1 MIRQFEKG
9 DYTIST
15 DKGRLDLKLIHTFLA
30 SSYWA
35 EAIPIEVIEKS
46 VEHSLCYGVYHKG
59 EQAGFARVITDL
71 ATFAYL
77 ADVFIVEAHRGRGL
91 SKWMMSCIM
100 ADPDLAGVRR
110 WMLVTRD
117 AHGLYSQFGFAPLS
131 DPRAFMEI
139 RVPNP
144 YKRS

>member
-9 DYTIST
+9 EYTIST
-15 DKGRLDLKLIHTFLA
+15 DKERLDLKTIHAFLA

-35 EAIPIEVIEKS
+35 EAIPVEVVEKS

-59 EQAGFARVITDL
+59 EQVGFARVITDL

-100 ADPDLAGVRR
+100 ADPELAGVRR

-117 AHGLYSQFGFAPLS
+117 AHGLYSQFGFTPLTN
-131 DPRAFMEI
+131 PQAFMEV
-139 RVPNP
+139 RVPDP
-144 YKRS
+144 YKKS